1 MMSSKTLYL
10 LGALALTSAPL
21 TSLATPV
28 NVSGANGEATLQ
40 EILDDLVVAG
50 GAPNVQTDQ
59 YASDELWEHANSGN
73 ASATM
78 IIELAGFRN
87 RNILGIYD
95 SANPSNYVALFDGA
109 DGSGARAGIS
119 RSFDGTNYTYT
130 IGDLDTYAMLG
141 QMVTTSPTFGFY
153 LLTPQNNMFYSES
166 SRNADGEDHMVAY
179 EGNGQT
185 VDLPTVGQL
194 PWNGNGFILAWEDL
208 MASSWDYDYNDM
220 VLMVESVTGVPE
232 PTGIALLATG
242 LLGFGW
248 ARRRNQKA

>member
-1 MMSSKTLYL
+1 MNSKSIFL
-10 LGALALTSAPL
+10 LGALALTSVPL

-59 YASDELWEHANSGN
+59 YASDEIWEHANSGN

-95 SANPSNYVALFDGA
+95 TANPDNYVTLFDGA

-119 RSFDGTNYTYT
+119 RTYNGTNYTYT
-130 IGDLDTYAMLG
+130 IGDLDTYALMG
-141 QMVTTSPTFGFY
+141 QMVTDSPTFGFF
-153 LLTPQNNMFYSES
+153 LLTPQNNMFYSEA
-166 SRNADGEDHMVAY
+166 SRNADGADHMVAY
-179 EGNGQT
+179 QGQGQT
-185 VDLPTVGQL
+185 VNLPTVGQL

-208 MASSWDYDYNDM
+208 MASSWDFDYNDM

-232 PTGIALLATG
+232 PASLLLLATG
-242 LLGFGW
+242 LAAFRFS
-248 ARRRNQKA
+248 RRRSASS